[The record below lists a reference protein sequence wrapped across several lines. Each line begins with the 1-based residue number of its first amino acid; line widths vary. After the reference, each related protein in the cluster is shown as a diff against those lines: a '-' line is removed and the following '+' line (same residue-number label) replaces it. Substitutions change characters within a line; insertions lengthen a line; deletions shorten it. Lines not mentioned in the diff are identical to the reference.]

1 MRNVPHGVYKDHG
14 SRRTGRTQ
22 LDQELKSWRK
32 DMRAQLIAARMAVPL
47 DARTEAA
54 AAIAGRLAELVKP
67 GQVFSFYWPMKG
79 ELDFRLLAARLYA
92 QGVTPALPVVVEK
105 QQPMVFRPWA
115 PKAAMRRGIWNIPEP
130 ATDQTVMPDF
140 TLAPVVGFSADG
152 YRLGYGGGYFDR
164 TLAVLAPPPL
174 AIGVGLD
181 IQRIDTIRP
190 MPHDIRLDAIM
201 TETATYGQPAR
212 P

>member
-1 MRNVPHGVYKDHG
+1 V
-14 SRRTGRTQ
+14 
-22 LDQELKSWRK
+22 DQDLKSWRK
-32 DMRAQLIAARMAVPL
+32 DMRARLIAARMAVPA

-54 AAIAGRLAELVKP
+54 AVIAERLAGLVKP

-79 ELDFRLLAARLYA
+79 ELDFRPLAARLHA
-92 QGVTPALPVVVEK
+92 QGVTLALPVVVEN
-105 QQPMVFRPWA
+105 QHPMVFRPWA

-130 ATDQTVMPDF
+130 ATDETVVPDV
-140 TLAPVVGFSADG
+140 TLAPVVGFSDDG

-164 TLAVLAPPPL
+164 TLAVLAPRPL

-181 IQRIDTIRP
+181 IQHIATIRP

-201 TETATYGQPAR
+201 TETETYGDPAKT
-212 P
+212 

>member
-1 MRNVPHGVYKDHG
+1 M
-14 SRRTGRTQ
+14 
-22 LDQELKSWRK
+22 DQDLKSWRK
-32 DMRAQLIAARMAVPL
+32 DMRARLIEARMAVPA

-54 AAIAGRLAELVKP
+54 TAISERLVGLVKP

-79 ELDFRLLAARLYA
+79 ELDFRPLAARLHA
-92 QGVTPALPVVVEK
+92 QGITPALPVVVEK
-105 QQPMVFRPWA
+105 GHPMVFRPSA

-130 ATDQTVMPDF
+130 ATDETVVPDV
-140 TLAPVVGFSADG
+140 TLAPVVGFSDDG

-164 TLAVLAPPPL
+164 TLAVLAPRPL

-201 TETATYGQPAR
+201 TETETYGQPAR
-212 P
+212 T

>member
-1 MRNVPHGVYKDHG
+1 MDQDLKDW
-14 SRRTGRTQ
+14 RR
-22 LDQELKSWRK
+22 
-32 DMRAQLIAARMAVPL
+32 DMRARLIEARMAVPA

-54 AAIAGRLAELVKP
+54 AVIAERLAGLVKP

-79 ELDFRLLAARLYA
+79 ELDFRPLAARLHA
-92 QGVTPALPVVVEK
+92 LGITPALPVVVQK
-105 QQPMVFRPWA
+105 QQPMLFRPWA

-130 ATDQTVMPDF
+130 ATEDTVVPDV
-140 TLAPVVGFSADG
+140 TLAPVVGFSEDG

-164 TLAVLAPPPL
+164 TLAVLAPRPL

-181 IQRIDTIRP
+181 IQRIETIRP

-201 TETATYGQPAR
+201 TETTTYGEPAR
-212 P
+212 T